1 MARSDPI
8 KYPRR
13 SNPSKYHQELSPAIT
28 GLGRLTI
35 VVRLADNPRS
45 VVPTPD
51 PPPEASLR
59 SLACSARHYSEHLHS
74 PSLCKRT
81 DQRTRKLCANGT
93 GSLTQC
99 ATTLS
104 SNNGSNLGI

>member
-35 VVRLADNPRS
+35 VIRLADNPRS

-51 PPPEASLR
+51 PAPEASLQ
-59 SLACSARHYSEHLHS
+59 SLACSTRCYSERLHS
-74 PSLCKRT
+74 HHLASTWINVP
-81 DQRTRKLCANGT
+81 
-93 GSLTQC
+93 GSYVPRVLDHRPNAQPP
-99 ATTLS
+99 
-104 SNNGSNLGI
+104 